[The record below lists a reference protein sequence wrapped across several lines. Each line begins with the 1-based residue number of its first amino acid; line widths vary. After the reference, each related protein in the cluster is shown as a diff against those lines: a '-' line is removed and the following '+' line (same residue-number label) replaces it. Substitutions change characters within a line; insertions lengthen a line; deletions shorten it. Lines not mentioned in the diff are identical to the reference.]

1 MQVPWG
7 NLGACSAEFR
17 LLRLLQIAAP
27 ATFGMSSEKVV
38 PFRNVEHDPPG
49 AASYATTR
57 ATAVCARLRS
67 RAMARKQATTPAV
80 GPYLGQWP
88 PAAAR
93 GLAGRAYLRHLVRS
107 MSAIALH
114 SFDFRTNAIQA
125 DENAGAA
132 AAARICGTPVRAQVV
147 TPLT

>member
-1 MQVPWG
+1 MLSMIRLARRPTQPP
-7 NLGACSAEFR
+7 A
-17 LLRLLQIAAP
+17 LLRCAQGSAHARWHGSGRPLEAIVRTLDNGPSWRSGQP
-27 ATFGMSSEKVV
+27 VV
-38 PFRNVEHDPPG
+38 
-49 AASYATTR
+49 A
-57 ATAVCARLRS
+57 
-67 RAMARKQATTPAV
+67 PAV

-132 AAARICGTPVRAQVV
+132 AAARICGTPGRAQVV